1 MRIINLGCGTKTSQN
16 PDVVNID
23 WSISLIIK
31 KNFFLRFLF
40 SKLLSKE
47 RYQNFKKIPNNII
60 VHDLRKGIPFKNN
73 SVDAVYHSHLLEH
86 IDRSKVKDFLREIF
100 RVLKPNG
107 VQRIVVP
114 NLYFLC
120 KSYIENYEKCTNQ
133 NIISEK
139 HDHFVAA
146 ILEQSVRKEAYGS
159 SKQNKILRII
169 ENILLGDARKRGE
182 THQWMYDSLNLT
194 NILYEIGFKNIKAQT
209 YTSSYILNWN
219 KYGLDLDREKK
230 EYKYGSLYIEARK

>member
-1 MRIINLGCGTKTSQN
+1 MRIINLGCGTKTCQS
-16 PDVVNID
+16 PDVINID
-23 WSISLIIK
+23 WSIYLVLK
-31 KNFFLRFLF
+31 KNFFLRILL
-40 SKLLSKE
+40 SRLLSKE
-47 RYQNFKKIPNNII
+47 RYHNFKKLPDNIV
-60 VHDLRKGIPFKNN
+60 VHDLRKGIPFKND

-86 IDRSKVKDFLREIF
+86 IDRSNVKNFLREVF

-107 VQRIVVP
+107 VHRIVVP

-120 KSYIENYEKCTNQ
+120 KSYIENYNKCNAE

-139 HDHFVAA
+139 HDNYIAA

-159 SKQNKILRII
+159 SKQNKVLRII

-182 THQWMYDSLNLT
+182 THQWMYDDINLAHILN
-194 NILYEIGFKNIKAQT
+194 EIGFKNIKTQT
-209 YTSSYILNWN
+209 FSSSYILNWN
-219 KYGLDLDREKK
+219 KYRLDLDEDNN

>member
-1 MRIINLGCGTKTSQN
+1 M
-16 PDVVNID
+16 
-23 WSISLIIK
+23 
-31 KNFFLRFLF
+31 
-40 SKLLSKE
+40 LSKE
-47 RYQNFKKIPNNII
+47 RYHNFKKLPDNIV

-86 IDRSKVKDFLREIF
+86 IDRTNVKNFLREVF

-107 VQRIVVP
+107 VHRIVVP

-120 KSYIENYEKCTNQ
+120 KSYIENYEKCNTQ

-139 HDHFVAA
+139 HDNYIAA

-159 SKQNKILRII
+159 SKQNKVLRII

-182 THQWMYDSLNLT
+182 THQWMYDDINLA
-194 NILYEIGFKNIKAQT
+194 NILNEIGFKNIKTQT
-209 YTSSYILNWN
+209 FSSSYILNWN
-219 KYGLDLDREKK
+219 KYRLDLDEDNN